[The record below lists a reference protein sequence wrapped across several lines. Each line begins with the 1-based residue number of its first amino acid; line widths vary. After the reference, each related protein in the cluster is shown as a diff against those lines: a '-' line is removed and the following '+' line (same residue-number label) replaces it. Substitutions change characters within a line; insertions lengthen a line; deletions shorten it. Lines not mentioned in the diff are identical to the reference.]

1 MKEQVSNRC
10 KILITK
16 KITDSLSV
24 KEQTELN
31 KYLTSN
37 GSAKQYFEEL
47 KRIWDLT
54 NTLVPSSI
62 FKTDVSEEW
71 VKFIQSLKPNKSQ

>member
-1 MKEQVSNRC
+1 MKEQVSIRC

-16 KITDSLSV
+16 KIADSLSV
-24 KEQTELN
+24 KEQAELN
-31 KYLTSN
+31 EYLTS
-37 GSAKQYFEEL
+37 SSIAKQYFEEL

-54 NTLVPSSI
+54 NTLVPTSI

-71 VKFIQSLKPNKSQ
+71 VKFIQSLKPSKS

>member
-1 MKEQVSNRC
+1 MKEQISARC
-10 KILITK
+10 EILITK
-16 KITDSLSV
+16 KIADSLSE
-24 KEQTELN
+24 KELVELN
-31 KYLTSN
+31 EFLTS
-37 GSAKQYFEEL
+37 SSIAKQYFEEL

-71 VKFIQSLKPNKSQ
+71 VKFIQSLKSKKS